1 MCVMVWVLGRWYGGV
16 GMGVVV
22 WALWCGWWY
31 GCGMGV
37 VGVVVWGWSYGDGA
51 IVGAMG
57 VVVWGG
63 GVGVGWC

>member
-1 MCVMVWVLGRWYGGV
+1 MR
-16 GMGVVV
+16 
-22 WALWCGWWY
+22 
-31 GCGMGV
+31 V

-57 VVVWGG
+57 VVAWGG

>member
-1 MCVMVWVLGRWYGGV
+1 MGCIV
-16 GMGVVV
+16 GVVV

-31 GCGMGV
+31 GYCMRV
-37 VGVVVWGWSYGDGA
+37 VGVVGWGWSYGDGA